1 MPFPDSLHTRS
12 AAPTPP
18 PGAGGERGST
28 PAALPGTRRGFRRFP
43 TPALPG
49 LAVCLAGAGLAWGL
63 AQLVP
68 GVSPLLV
75 AILAGALWRNLAP
88 VPAVLAPGVAISAKK
103 LLRTGIVLLG
113 LQVSLASV
121 LDLGVGVLAVVVVS
135 VAVTFFGTLWIGAR
149 LGISPA
155 QRLLIASGFSICGA
169 AAVAGMDGV
178 AKAKEEEVATAI
190 ALVVLFGTIMIP
202 LVPFLGGLLDLPGE
216 TLGIWIGASTH
227 EVAQVVAA
235 GGAVGGGAL
244 AVAVTVKLARV
255 LMLAPMAAGVSI
267 HHRRQQRRAVTAGKA
282 EATSRD
288 VKRPPIVPL
297 FVLGFVAAMLLR
309 TAGVLPEPVLGV
321 GQVLQTLLLSA
332 AMFALGLGVH
342 LKSLMR
348 VGYRPVLLGLLSTV
362 VILGISLG
370 GIAALGL

>member
-12 AAPTPP
+12 AVPTPP
-18 PGAGGERGST
+18 PGAGGERSAT
-28 PAALPGTRRGFRRFP
+28 PADRQKSWWGHRRFP

-49 LAVCLAGAGLAWGL
+49 LSVCLAGAGLAWGL
-63 AQLVP
+63 AQVLP

-75 AILAGALWRNLAP
+75 AILAGALWRNLVP
-88 VPAVLAPGVAISAKK
+88 VPAVLAPGVAISAKR

-113 LQVSLASV
+113 LQVSLTSV
-121 LDLGVGVLAVVVVS
+121 LDLGFGVLAVVVAS

-190 ALVVLFGTIMIP
+190 ALVVLFGTLMIP
-202 LVPFLGGLLDLPGE
+202 LVPFLGGLLGLPEE
-216 TLGIWIGASTH
+216 TIGIWIGASTH

-267 HHRRQQRRAVTAGKA
+267 HQRRQGGA
-282 EATSRD
+282 ATS

-309 TAGVLPEPVLGV
+309 TTGVLPEPALDVV
-321 GQVLQTLLLSA
+321 QVLQTLLLSA

-342 LKSLMR
+342 LKSLLR

-370 GIAALGL
+370 GIIALG